1 MDGSRASA
9 GRIGSLSAGGIAVA
23 LGFLLLLFPA
33 SGLDRFLRMAGGA
46 YLLAAALEAFAA
58 AVERRREDRL
68 AALVLSAAGAA
79 AGAMLIVA
87 AWAPLQRLNLLLLG
101 AILVRA
107 LSAGGVGML
116 IETRGRG
123 WILCRGLAEAAV
135 GILLVVTMFAV
146 LAALPFA
153 SLSTGFT
160 KAQSSV
166 SADLRYFIAGSLV
179 LAGASQLLVALCAPP
194 PREHGKEARTAEPA
208 PL

>member
-1 MDGSRASA
+1 MDGQTLSVGWIASVV
-9 GRIGSLSAGGIAVA
+9 AGGVAVA
-23 LGFLLLLFPA
+23 LGFLLLLFPS
-33 SGLDRFLRMAGGA
+33 SGLDRFLIISGSA
-46 YLLAAALEAFAA
+46 Y
-58 AVERRREDRL
+58 
-68 AALVLSAAGAA
+68 VLSAVIEALPGALERSREDKLAAFVLGASGAVAG
-79 AGAMLIVA
+79 GMLMLA

-123 WILCRGLAEAAV
+123 WILCRGLAEAAL

-146 LAALPFA
+146 LAALSFA

-166 SADLRYFIAGSLV
+166 SADLRYFIAGSLM
-179 LAGASQLLVALCAPP
+179 LAGASQILVALCAPIGRRMRNVGP
-194 PREHGKEARTAEPA
+194 AGEA